1 MQSPEMPQLARQ
13 AAAAGQP
20 SIASQVAASSAQ
32 SASSSV
38 TQAGHSLHVSSS
50 QPGPTSVVEPAV
62 TSPLLESAAVSP
74 SLVTACELVLSSAT
88 PESPLLPSLEV
99 PPCGVA
105 QTPAMHTKGITHA
118 S

>member
-20 SIASQVAASSAQ
+20 SSASHAVASSAQ

-38 TQAGHSLHVSSS
+38 TQLGHSLHISWS
-50 QPGPTSVVEPAV
+50 QLGPTSVVEPAL

-74 SLVTACELVLSSAT
+74 SLVTDCELVLSSAT
-88 PESPLLPSLEV
+88 PESPLLPSLEL
-99 PPCGVA
+99 PPWGVA
-105 QTPAMHTKGITHA
+105 QTPAMQTKGIRHA